1 MREYIDSS
9 HILYYLYCILK
20 DYTDEEAGHYISQ
33 TEIIKLLKEKY
44 DVEPDR
50 KTVKKRLDDL
60 VDLCPITGI
69 EIRHIPGLNG
79 GYQMVSRQFDASEV
93 MLLVNMVQSSESL
106 KKKQKKQLEEKLLGL
121 VSKEQAEKI
130 NEQNAH

>member
-1 MREYIDSS
+1 MKDYIDSS

-20 DYTDEEAGHYISQ
+20 DYTDKEEGHYISQ
-33 TEIIKLLKEKY
+33 TEILKLLKEKY

-60 VDLCPITGI
+60 VDLFPVTGI

-79 GYQMVSRQFDASEV
+79 GYQMVSRQFKASEV
-93 MLLVNMVQSSESL
+93 KILVDMVQSSESL
-106 KKKQKKQLEEKLLGL
+106 KKKQKKQLINKLLSF
-121 VSKEQAEKI
+121 VSKEQADEI
-130 NEQNAH
+130 CEQK

>member
-1 MREYIDSS
+1 MRQYIESS

-20 DYTDEEAGHYISQ
+20 DYTDEEAGHYINQ
-33 TEIIKLLKEKY
+33 TKIITLLKEKY
-44 DVEPDR
+44 HVEPAR
-50 KTVKKRLDDL
+50 KTIKKRLDDL
-60 VDLCPITGI
+60 VDLFSVTGI
-69 EIRHIPGLNG
+69 GIRHIPGKSG
-79 GYQMVSRQFDASEV
+79 GYQMVSRQFKASEV
-93 MLLVNMVQSSESL
+93 KLLVDMVQSSESL